1 MSAPLRR
8 RQILIAGAAG
18 GLALLTGDA
27 QADRATTWRWR
38 GAALG
43 ADSTILLAHR
53 DRGTAERAIV
63 ACRAEIA
70 RLERIFSLYQP
81 DSAISRLN
89 RQGRIDEPP
98 LELVELLA
106 FSARVS
112 AATGGAFDVTVQ
124 PLWEVYASHFADV
137 APDPAGPPKAALATA
152 TALVDWRAIEIGSD
166 RVALHRPG
174 VAVTL
179 NGVAQGYITDRVADL
194 LRVQGFDNVLVGLG
208 ETRAVGRH
216 PDGTP
221 WLAGVADP
229 RNPSAVLLRLPLE
242 GKALATSGGYG
253 AWFDTG
259 HRHHH
264 LFDPAS
270 GRSASHHAGVS
281 VIAARATVA
290 DALSTA
296 ISVLPAYAARQ
307 SLTAFGPATA
317 YLMEHDGRQILLEA

>member
-1 MSAPLRR
+1 MSTLLHR

-18 GLALLTGDA
+18 GAALLTGDA
-27 QADRATTWRWR
+27 RAARNTTWRWR

-53 DRGTAERAIV
+53 DRTTAEQAIV
-63 ACRAEIA
+63 ACRAEIT
-70 RLERIFSLYQP
+70 RLEQIFSLYQP

-89 RQGRIDEPP
+89 RQGWLDEPP

-124 PLWEVYASHFADV
+124 PLWDLYAGHFA
-137 APDPAGPPKAALATA
+137 AASPDPAGPATAALATA
-152 TALVDWRAIEIGSD
+152 TALVGWRAIEIGTD
-166 RVALHRPG
+166 RIALHRPG
-174 VAVTL
+174 MAVTL
-179 NGVAQGYITDRVADL
+179 NGVAQGYVTDRVADL
-194 LRVQGFDNVLVGLG
+194 LRVRGFGNVLVELG
-208 ETRAVGRH
+208 ENRAVGRR

-221 WLAGVADP
+221 WQAGIADP
-229 RNPSAVLLRLPLE
+229 RNPSAVLLQLPLE

-253 AWFDTG
+253 TWFDTG

-270 GRSASHHAGVS
+270 GRSAFHHAGVS
-281 VIAARATVA
+281 VVAARATVA

-296 ISVLPAYAARQ
+296 LAVLPAYAARQ
-307 SLTAFGPATA
+307 PLAAFGPATA
-317 YLMEHDGRQILLEA
+317 YLMEPDGQQILLGA